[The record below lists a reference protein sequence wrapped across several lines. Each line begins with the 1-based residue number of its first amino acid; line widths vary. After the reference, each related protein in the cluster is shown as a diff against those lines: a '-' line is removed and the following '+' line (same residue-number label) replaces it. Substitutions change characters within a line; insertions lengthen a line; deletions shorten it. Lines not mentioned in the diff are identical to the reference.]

1 MKLFVA
7 KLGSKATPSKPRSPF
22 ESTVSDTNGVGS
34 KAPFLKTRNC
44 PPCWQTKRRPSG
56 AKAMAVGL
64 VKPLA
69 NCVSMKLVGSVAAR
83 ALDEIRASH
92 DTTAKNN
99 RRGEEVWP
107 IRLEVMGSPRE
118 RV

>member
-34 KAPFLKTRNC
+34 KAPFFTTRNC

-56 AKAMAVGL
+56 AKAIAVGL
-64 VKPLA
+64 VRPLA
-69 NCVSMKLVGSVAAR
+69 NGASVKLAGNVAAPTGDAR
-83 ALDEIRASH
+83 VKPARSIALASQ
-92 DTTAKNN
+92 
-99 RRGEEVWP
+99 P
-107 IRLEVMGSPRE
+107 E
-118 RV
+118 RTKLHEALAVVIAD

>member
-34 KAPFLKTRNC
+34 KAPFFTTRNC

-64 VKPLA
+64 LRPLA
-69 NCVSMKLVGSVAAR
+69 NCVSVKSAGRVAAR
-83 ALDEIRASH
+83 AFEEIRANHS
-92 DTTAKNN
+92 TAAKNAN
-99 RRGEEVWP
+99 RQREAVIGGP
-107 IRLEVMGSPRE
+107 PRKDSKNS
-118 RV
+118 